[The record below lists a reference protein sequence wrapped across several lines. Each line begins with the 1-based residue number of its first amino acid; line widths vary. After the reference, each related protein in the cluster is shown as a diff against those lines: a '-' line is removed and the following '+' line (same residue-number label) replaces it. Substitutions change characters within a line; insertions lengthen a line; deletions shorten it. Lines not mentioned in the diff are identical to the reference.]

1 MTEVLLL
8 GRRSVRE
15 ILRYPEA
22 TIPVLFIPLFFLA
35 VNIGQVSPTFPSST
49 PFLQG
54 QGYVAFQLPVSLMF
68 AVATATSGLA
78 LVTEIDSG
86 YFDKLL
92 VAPIRRT
99 SLILGR
105 LTADLVRGIAGSAIV
120 LLVGIV
126 IFGAHVQ
133 SGPAGA
139 VPASMDPADAIYVVS
154 PGRSVVEQDAD
165 SLHCSGRGVHWWRD
179 VLHLQPVPDVNQD
192 EGGTSGERDHVLL
205 PGQETATMEKHNN
218 RQWHHNLPI
227 RVCAACIRP
236 GQETPDP
243 CTRVPV
249 AGFCGASR
257 HGEAGEVEQETG
269 NEAQY
274 SQSECH
280 PHASTAI
287 H

>member
-35 VNIGQVSPTFPSST
+35 VNIGQVSPTFPDTT
-49 PFLQG
+49 PFLEG

-68 AVATATSGLA
+68 AVATATTGLA

-105 LTADLVRGIAGSAIV
+105 LTADLVRGIAGSAVV

-126 IFGAHVQ
+126 IFGAHVE

-139 VPASMDPADAIYVVS
+139 VLV
-154 PGRSVVEQDAD
+154 
-165 SLHCSGRGVHWWRD
+165 
-179 VLHLQPVPDVNQD
+179 
-192 EGGTSGERDHVLL
+192 VLL
-205 PGQETATMEKHNN
+205 
-218 RQWHHNLPI
+218 
-227 RVCAACIRP
+227 AALF
-236 GQETPDP
+236 G
-243 CTRVPV
+243 VAY
-249 AGFCGASR
+249 AGFGILVALTTRNVQATNTSFLLFFPLLFLTPNFVPFDR
-257 HGEAGEVEQETG
+257 LSPLMETLARFNPVSYVIVG
-269 NEAQY
+269 IR
-274 SQSECH
+274 SLIIDGWVVDKILVCLGVILVMGVVLIGLSLR
-280 PHASTAI
+280 AI
-287 H
+287 ATYDR

>member
-8 GRRSVRE
+8 GRRSIRE

-35 VNIGQVSPTFPSST
+35 VNIGQVSPTFPDTT
-49 PFLQG
+49 PFLKG

-68 AVATATSGLA
+68 AVATATTGLA

-105 LTADLVRGIAGSAIV
+105 LTADLARGIAGSAIV

-126 IFGAHVQ
+126 IFGARVE

-139 VPASMDPADAIYVVS
+139 VLV
-154 PGRSVVEQDAD
+154 
-165 SLHCSGRGVHWWRD
+165 
-179 VLHLQPVPDVNQD
+179 
-192 EGGTSGERDHVLL
+192 VLL
-205 PGQETATMEKHNN
+205 
-218 RQWHHNLPI
+218 
-227 RVCAACIRP
+227 AALF
-236 GQETPDP
+236 G
-243 CTRVPV
+243 VAY
-249 AGFCGASR
+249 AGFGILVALTTRNVQATNTSFLLFFPLLFLTPNFVPFDR
-257 HGEAGEVEQETG
+257 LSPVMETLAKINPVSYVIVG
-269 NEAQY
+269 IR
-274 SQSECH
+274 SLIIDGWVVDKILVCLGVILVMGVVLIGLSLR
-280 PHASTAI
+280 AI
-287 H
+287 ATYDR